1 MGLYILPIWVPLLLL
16 QIPLLLLLKKIKEA
30 KTLNRQ
36 LPPSPPKLPILGNLH
51 QLGVLPHQSF
61 RKLYQIYGPV
71 MLFKFGR
78 LPVVVI
84 SSAEAA
90 NEVLKVHDL
99 DSCSRP
105 SFTGVR
111 KLSYNCSDLSFSP
124 YGDYWREIRKICVLQ
139 LFSLNRVQS
148 FQTIREEEIASLLN
162 SISQSSSSVTPV
174 DLSEKIYA
182 LAGSIILRIAF
193 GQRFPGSVLDHDK
206 FSELIHDAEALLGS
220 LTADEMFPYVGWII
234 DKLTGYHTKLERVFH
249 ELDMFYEQ
257 AIGDHLKAER
267 ETNDEEDI
275 IDVMLKIVRN
285 KKTSEARFTEVHI
298 KAILMD
304 IFLAGVDTSAKTVVW
319 AMAELARNPRAMN
332 KAQDEVRNFFR
343 KKGKVSEDDIDQLHY
358 LKLIIKETLRLHP
371 AVPLLLPRETISH
384 FKVNGYDIYPKT
396 IMQVNVW
403 AIGRDPNYWKDP
415 EEFYPERF
423 MDNPTD
429 FKGQNFEFLPFG
441 SGRRSCPGINMGLK
455 TVEVALAN
463 LLYEFNWKLPN
474 GMKEEDINM
483 EEAIGM
489 SLTVSKKTALNLVPV
504 KYL

>member
-1 MGLYILPIWVPLLLL
+1 M
-16 QIPLLLLLKKIKEA
+16 
-30 KTLNRQ
+30 
-36 LPPSPPKLPILGNLH
+36 
-51 QLGVLPHQSF
+51 
-61 RKLYQIYGPV
+61 
-71 MLFKFGR
+71 
-78 LPVVVI
+78 
-84 SSAEAA
+84 
-90 NEVLKVHDL
+90 
-99 DSCSRP
+99 
-105 SFTGVR
+105 
-111 KLSYNCSDLSFSP
+111 
-124 YGDYWREIRKICVLQ
+124 
-139 LFSLNRVQS
+139 
-148 FQTIREEEIASLLN
+148 
-162 SISQSSSSVTPV
+162 
-174 DLSEKIYA
+174 YA

-193 GQRFPGSVLDHDK
+193 GQRFTGSVLDHDK

-285 KKTSEARFTEVHI
+285 QKTSEARFTEVHI

-304 IFLAGVDTSAKTVVW
+304 IFLAGVGTSAKTVVW

-371 AVPLLLPRETISH
+371 AIVREEEIASLLNSISQSSSSVTPVDLSEKIHALAGSIILRIAFGQRFPGSVLDNDKFSELIHDAEALFGSFTADEMFPYVGWIIDKLTGYHTKLERVFHELDMFYEQVIGDHLKAERETNDEEDIIDVMLKIVRNQKSGESWFTEVHIKAILTDIFLAGVDTSAKTVIWAMAELARNARVMNKAQDEVRNFIGKKGKVSENDIDQLHYLKLIIKETLRLHPAAPLLLPRETISH
-384 FKVNGYDIYPKT
+384 F
-396 IMQVNVW
+396 
-403 AIGRDPNYWKDP
+403 
-415 EEFYPERF
+415 
-423 MDNPTD
+423 
-429 FKGQNFEFLPFG
+429 
-441 SGRRSCPGINMGLK
+441 
-455 TVEVALAN
+455 
-463 LLYEFNWKLPN
+463 
-474 GMKEEDINM
+474 KEEDINM

>member
-1 MGLYILPIWVPLLLL
+1 
-16 QIPLLLLLKKIKEA
+16 
-30 KTLNRQ
+30 
-36 LPPSPPKLPILGNLH
+36 
-51 QLGVLPHQSF
+51 
-61 RKLYQIYGPV
+61 
-71 MLFKFGR
+71 MLFKFGS
-78 LPVVVI
+78 LPIVVI

-99 DSCSRP
+99 DCCSRP

-111 KLSYNCSDLSFSP
+111 KLTYKCSDISFSP
-124 YGDYWREIRKICVLQ
+124 YGDYWREIRKVCVLQ
-139 LFSLNRVQS
+139 LFSLKRVQS
-148 FQTIREEEIASLLN
+148 YQIIREEEIASLLN

-193 GQRFPGSVLDHDK
+193 GQRFPGSVLDNDK
-206 FSELIHDAEALLGS
+206 FSELICDAEASFGS
-220 LTADEMFPYVGWII
+220 ITADEMFPYVGWII

-257 AIGDHLKAER
+257 VIGDHLKAER
-267 ETNDEEDI
+267 ETDDEEDI

-285 KKTSEARFTEVHI
+285 QKSGEAWFTEVHI
-298 KAILMD
+298 KAILTD
-304 IFLAGVDTSAKTVVW
+304 IFLAGVGTTAKTVIW

-332 KAQDEVRNFFR
+332 KAQDEVRNLFR

-371 AVPLLLPRETISH
+371 AAPLLLPRETISH
-384 FKVNGYDIYPKT
+384 FKVNGYDIHPKKT
-396 IMQVNVW
+396 IIQVNVW
-403 AIGRDPNYWKDP
+403 AIGRDPNYWKKP

-423 MDNPTD
+423 MDNSTD

-441 SGRRSCPGINMGLK
+441 SGRRSCPGIIMGLK

-474 GMKEEDINM
+474 GMKEEDIIM
-483 EEAIGM
+483 EEAIGRALR
-489 SLTVSKKTALNLVPV
+489 SLKRQL
-504 KYL
+504 